1 MWVAVTHGDIVKSIL
16 ADALG
21 MHLDLFQRIQ
31 VDPASISIVSYTSS
45 RPYVLATNTHE
56 GDLSWMA
63 AKPSTRRAQA
73 RGRRGGRWRR
83 ARPPFR
89 ARPRVITWHQSSTAS
104 TRPSASS
111 PGRSACP
118 ASAPSSSRPAA
129 ASRLV
134 SVALEKQQVAA
145 LAERIDELLDEV
157 MTSQQNEAVI
167 PAVAPLGLD
176 DDEPL
181 EQPIEEEFR
190 AGTMTLSWDPD
201 DARVVIEVFPFT
213 EAAVVSPDQVDEDF
227 EEPEPDELL
236 LVRITPG
243 AARAFVKRTSQ
254 VLDAGRPSCPF
265 CGNPIDP
272 EGHLCVRANGFRRRD
287 P

>member
-1 MWVAVTHGDIVKSIL
+1 MAPVVHGFDPPERFIAGTVGL
-16 ADALG
+16 PG
-21 MHLDLFQRIQ
+21 QR
-31 VDPASISIVSYTSS
+31 TFF
-45 RPYVLATNTHE
+45 L
-56 GDLSWMA
+56 
-63 AKPSTRRAQA
+63 QA
-73 RGRRGGRWRR
+73 REG
-83 ARPPFR
+83 
-89 ARPRVITWHQSSTAS
+89 T
-104 TRPSASS
+104 
-111 PGRSACP
+111 
-118 ASAPSSSRPAA
+118 
-129 ASRLV
+129 RLV

-157 MTSQQNEAVI
+157 MASQANEAVI

-176 DDEPL
+176 DDQPL

-236 LVRITPG
+236 LVRISPG
-243 AARAFVKRTSQ
+243 AARAFVKRATQ
-254 VLDAGRPSCPF
+254 VLGAGRPSCPF
-265 CGNPIDP
+265 CGYPIDP
-272 EGHLCVRANGFRRRD
+272 DGHLCVRANGFRRRD